1 MGSICLTLLAQMHP
15 RLLTS
20 IVMLDAIIIHKE
32 MPAWI
37 TMTRLPSFRKDLWP
51 SRQAA
56 ETAFRKNALLKPF
69 DERVVQKILEHSIRA
84 TPTLLY
90 PGDKQGE
97 GEQSYTLTTPKHQEA
112 LSVARP
118 NYEDRN
124 WSDTVASWQERPCQT
139 YGLALLTCLHSTSLK
154 AGPVGCSCLIY
165 DLLSS
170 GYMATNHIQWTP
182 TNDAKR
188 WKEQVQAGM
197 ALAAQRW
204 EE

>member
-20 IVMLDAIIIHKE
+20 IVMLDAIVIYKE

-37 TMTRLPSFRKDLWP
+37 NITRLPSFRKDLWP

-90 PGDKQGE
+90 PQNSGETEEE

-124 WSDTVASWQERPCQT
+124 WQDTPCL
-139 YGLALLTCLHSTSLK
+139 LARNTV
-154 AGPVGCSCLIY
+154 P
-165 DLLSS
+165 D
-170 GYMATNHIQWTP
+170 MWP
-182 TNDAKR
+182 
-188 WKEQVQAGM
+188 
-197 ALAAQRW
+197 
-204 EE
+204 